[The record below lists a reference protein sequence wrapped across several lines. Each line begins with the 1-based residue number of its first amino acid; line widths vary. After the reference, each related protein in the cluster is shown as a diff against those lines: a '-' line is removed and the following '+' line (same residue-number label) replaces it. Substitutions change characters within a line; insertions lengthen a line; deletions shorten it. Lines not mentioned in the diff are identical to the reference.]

1 MIGSE
6 LCTRRRTDEFVVDVA
21 KGLIGGAA
29 RVECFAGIEG
39 GEGEGRRERCSEKRK
54 RESGASKVTGHT

>member
-6 LCTRRRTDEFVVDVA
+6 LCTRGRTDEFVVDVA

-29 RVECFAGIEG
+29 WVQRLAGIEG

-54 RESGASKVTGHT
+54 RESSAG